1 MFGYGVMLSVWN
13 NGVYLFCYVWMLT
26 SGWILDNAVQ

>member
-1 MFGYGVMLSVWN
+1 MLSVWIKA
-13 NGVYLFCYVWMLT
+13 VYNCVMFGMLT